1 MKTLFQKYTEYTNRL
16 KAQGA
21 QFLAFDCPR
30 CGFEIETERPPQGE
44 LWDTLSSC
52 PHCGAL
58 FFKVATHERAEGRVP
73 TCSTTKH

>member
-44 LWDTLSSC
+44 L
-52 PHCGAL
+52 
-58 FFKVATHERAEGRVP
+58 
-73 TCSTTKH
+73 

>member
-16 KAQGA
+16 KAQGV

-52 PHCGAL
+52 PHCEAL
-58 FFKVATHERAEGRVP
+58 FFEVATHERAEGRVP
-73 TCSTTKH
+73 ACPTTKH